1 MQIDEICGENAKKR
15 QKRQKRPKLVLKNEI
30 GGSACH
36 FPRPKIKGVLALIF
50 PDVTFKVEILFYF
63 DVFPLCLVKVTEL
76 RGFVEQIVVKK

>member
-36 FPRPKIKGVLALIF
+36 FRRPKIKGVLALIF
-50 PDVTFKVEILFYF
+50 PDVKEIF
-63 DVFPLCLVKVTEL
+63 
-76 RGFVEQIVVKK
+76 EQITQIPKFSEWNR